1 MEVKEFK
8 DLILD
13 HDRQIGTLA
22 NHMEVLVDN
31 IGVTNRKLDD
41 VVEVITTQTVLIER
55 FNNLDKDL
63 KESFDRVHTKV
74 EIISDVQH
82 SAEGCTAL
90 QVSTQKMK
98 DVQRSVDKNTDNIE
112 AVESTLGTYVSGATM
127 KWALVLILTYA
138 ISFGTYVVDNLH
150 TNDTSIKTC
159 KEGKEYVKLRLK
171 ALEGKVYGS
180 D

>member
-31 IGVTNRKLDD
+31 IGMTNRKLDD

-63 KESFDRVHTKV
+63 KESFDRVHRKV

-82 SAEGCTAL
+82 STDGCTAL

-112 AVESTLGTYVSGATM
+112 DMQNELGTFVSGATM

-138 ISFGTYVVDNLH
+138 ISFGAFAVNAIH
-150 TNDTSIKTC
+150 INDTSIKTC
-159 KEGKEYVKLRLK
+159 KEAKGYNELRLK
-171 ALEGKVYGS
+171 VLEDKVYGS